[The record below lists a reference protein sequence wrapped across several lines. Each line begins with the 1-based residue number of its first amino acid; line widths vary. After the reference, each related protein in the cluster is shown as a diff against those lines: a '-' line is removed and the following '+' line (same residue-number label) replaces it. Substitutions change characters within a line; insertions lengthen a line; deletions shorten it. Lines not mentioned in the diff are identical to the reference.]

1 LIKLSAQSVQ
11 VKALAVACTRQTPW
25 QQLVKQLVSHF
36 QDLLHLPQWI
46 AVAMHSQFNPV
57 LPL

>member
-1 LIKLSAQSVQ
+1 LIKLSALSVQ
-11 VKALAVACTRQTPW
+11 EKALAVACTRQTPW

-36 QDLLHLPQWI
+36 QALLRLLQLI
-46 AVAMHSQFNPV
+46 AVAMLSQFNLE

>member
-1 LIKLSAQSVQ
+1 LSAPSV
-11 VKALAVACTRQTPW
+11 LAKVRVEACTPQTPW

-36 QDLLHLPQWI
+36 QALLRLLQLI
-46 AVAMHSQFNPV
+46 AVAMLSQFNLE